1 MPRNHLE
8 LVTLGYVDDVDHGL
22 VDSLA
27 DPLGLSGIDGLRE
40 VDSYQWHGTLLDV
53 ERQIA

>member
-8 LVTLGYVDDVDHGL
+8 LVTVGYVDDVDHGL

-27 DPLGLSGIDGLRE
+27 DPLRPVGIDGLRE
-40 VDSYQWHGTLLDV
+40 IDSYQWHGALLDV
-53 ERQIA
+53 ERRIA